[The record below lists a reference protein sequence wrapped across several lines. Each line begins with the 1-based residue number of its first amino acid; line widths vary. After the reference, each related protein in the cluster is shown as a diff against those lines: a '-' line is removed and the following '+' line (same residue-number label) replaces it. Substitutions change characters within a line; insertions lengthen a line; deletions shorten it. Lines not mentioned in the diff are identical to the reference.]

1 LHASTRKDLN
11 SVLAPYVCFP
21 VVRLYVQS
29 PNRQHRYKALM
40 GAYTG
45 TGTGTT
51 GTGRG
56 TGTTGVCRYSRP
68 L

>member
-1 LHASTRKDLN
+1 MHASTRKDLN

-21 VVRLYVQS
+21 TYAQS
-29 PNRQHRYKALM
+29 PNRQHRYIALM

-51 GTGRG
+51 GTGTG